1 MEEKATWQRITDKYD
16 YVVAHYLL
24 GFMEDRERLIQR
36 RADTLA
42 EGGMFSCNGAE
53 VSREGDFWKLALE
66 NMGLKTDFVTAQIAE
81 NQKRFDEFKTL
92 LEKYFSRIRIRL
104 KNILEIFLQ
113 EKEKLLLQ

>member
-66 NMGLKTDFVTAQIAE
+66 NMILSQH
-81 NQKRFDEFKTL
+81 RL
-92 LEKYFSRIRIRL
+92 LRIRRDL
-104 KNILEIFLQ
+104 MNSRHF
-113 EKEKLLLQ
+113 